1 MFLDGRE
8 VIVMSGATSDVNIET
23 GCRNTKEVF
32 DLDNPDTGWQK
43 KNMEDNNICDVT
55 SELAYI
61 DCK

>member
-1 MFLDGRE
+1 MR
-8 VIVMSGATSDVNIET
+8 GATSNVNIET
-23 GCRNTKEVF
+23 GCRNTKEVI
-32 DLDNPDTGWQK
+32 DLDKPDTGWQK